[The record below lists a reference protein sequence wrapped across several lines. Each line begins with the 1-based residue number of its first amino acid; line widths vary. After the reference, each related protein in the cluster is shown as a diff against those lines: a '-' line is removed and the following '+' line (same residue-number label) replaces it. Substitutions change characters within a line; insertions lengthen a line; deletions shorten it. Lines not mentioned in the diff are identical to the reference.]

1 MGITCPKGNKRGRKH
16 PVTQCLIHKCR
27 KIRYCY
33 AFSMATRYLR
43 ISVNTKLQLQMKP
56 AKVRCCFIAD
66 MKKIDGKVVFYTTE
80 LVRYLYCLNL
90 RSRTRYLNPS
100 LHTPQRARTCLLVG
114 HSPPLY
120 LRKHLNMRLKINNI
134 AKIRVK
140 LVMNAK

>member
-1 MGITCPKGNKRGRKH
+1 MFNTQMPKDSLMLWIFDGDE
-16 PVTQCLIHKCR
+16 
-27 KIRYCY
+27 
-33 AFSMATRYLR
+33 
-43 ISVNTKLQLQMKP
+43 ISKNIGEYKTTIANEP
-56 AKVRCCFIAD
+56 ARVRCCFIAD

>member
-1 MGITCPKGNKRGRKH
+1 MFNTQMPKDSLMLCIFDGDE
-16 PVTQCLIHKCR
+16 
-27 KIRYCY
+27 
-33 AFSMATRYLR
+33 
-43 ISVNTKLQLQMKP
+43 ISKNIGEYKTTLQLQMKP